1 MASTELEEGPPAE
14 TITGKVLY
22 IEDDPTSM
30 AMVEAM
36 LTRFPNVTLLQAGSG
51 VEGVKVARDERPD
64 LILLDMHLPDTG
76 GLEVVRMLSAD
87 FDFYKPRINILTGDR
102 LTMDILKAMS
112 LGAFECWVKPLQMD
126 VLEKGLRRA
135 LTGHKADPAH
145 AYPYR

>member
-1 MASTELEEGPPAE
+1 MAPAE
-14 TITGKVLY
+14 LDSPPKEPPLSGKVLY

-36 LTRFPNVTLLQAGSG
+36 LTRFPGVTLLQAGSG

-87 FDFYKPRINILTGDR
+87 FDVYKPRINILTGDR

-135 LTGHKADPAH
+135 LTGRKADPAH

>member
-1 MASTELEEGPPAE
+1 MAPAEQEDPPAE
-14 TITGKVLY
+14 ALSGKVLY

-36 LTRFPNVTLLQAGSG
+36 LSRFPGVTLLQAGSG
-51 VEGVKVARDERPD
+51 VAGVELTRRERPD
-64 LILLDMHLPDTG
+64 LILLDMHLPDIG

-87 FDFYKPRINILTGDR
+87 FDVYKPRINILTGDR

-112 LGAFECWVKPLQMD
+112 LGAFECWVKPLQLE

-135 LTGHKADPAH
+135 LSGRMADPAH
-145 AYPYR
+145 TYQVR